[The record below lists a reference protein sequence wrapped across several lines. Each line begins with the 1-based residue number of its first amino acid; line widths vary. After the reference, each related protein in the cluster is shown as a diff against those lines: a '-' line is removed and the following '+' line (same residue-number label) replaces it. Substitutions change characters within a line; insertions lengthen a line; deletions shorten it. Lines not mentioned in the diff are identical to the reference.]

1 MSLQEFL
8 ENEQE
13 ILNAVTALLRK
24 IQHREEKIGD
34 INSRL
39 RNSLEEMD
47 SLLEKKSRMDDDGKM
62 HQNFFTL
69 CFFSPRGVPFNLFL
83 AVCDKAHTVQLC

>member
-13 ILNAVTALLRK
+13 ILDAVTALLRK
-24 IQHREEKIGD
+24 IQHREEKVGD

-39 RNSLEEMD
+39 RNSLEGMD
-47 SLLEKKSRMDDDGKM
+47 SLLEKKSRMDGDGKT

-69 CFFSPRGVPFNLFL
+69 FFQS
-83 AVCDKAHTVQLC
+83 